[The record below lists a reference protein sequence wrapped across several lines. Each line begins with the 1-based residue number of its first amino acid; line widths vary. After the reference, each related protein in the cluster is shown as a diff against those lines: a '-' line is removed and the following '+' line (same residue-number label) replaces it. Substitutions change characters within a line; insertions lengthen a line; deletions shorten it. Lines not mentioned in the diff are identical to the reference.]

1 MLVAQTRVARHRS
14 RQACKNEARRFRQR
28 HRADPLSR
36 TIDVVPQVPE
46 QSQVPAAAGVLAL
59 APRRAAPAV
68 AAAMG
73 AQGGPRWR
81 AVADAVLGNAGDRVV
96 VRQGDTLWKL
106 VSQRLQV
113 LGRDASVAAVRQGVK
128 DVAAVNGIADPGR
141 IFVAD
146 TLDFSALRRG
156 AASPAAAGAAMPAA
170 PAAAPVAPRFARA
183 AAPAPAPASTAPAPA
198 RSSTAPEAG
207 ALLEA
212 TLARAVRKG
221 YVPAADVDRVRERIQ
236 RIAAAQGFTGDDLA
250 QVALMESDGFNPRA
264 SNGRCFGILQFC
276 EGEGRGADS
285 VGMRGRAAEI
295 TSRSVWEQ
303 LGFVERYLADVGG
316 ASTAPKAL
324 DDLYLAVL
332 MPAARAQTS
341 AQAALE
347 IPGRQARLL
356 HEGGDRARPITRD
369 SLMAGLRLN
378 AQQLLAADGP
388 SRPAAAASG
397 NPAVA
402 QRQGLAAVALYEGV
416 VGAGLLALAGEQAR

>member
-1 MLVAQTRVARHRS
+1 MPLAPEPFQVNAAAGALASASRS
-14 RQACKNEARRFRQR
+14 A
-28 HRADPLSR
+28 
-36 TIDVVPQVPE
+36 
-46 QSQVPAAAGVLAL
+46 PAAAAT
-59 APRRAAPAV
+59 A
-68 AAAMG
+68 

-81 AVADAVLGNAGDRVV
+81 AVAGAVLGEAGDRVA

-106 VSQRLQV
+106 VSQRLQA
-113 LGRDASVAAVRQGVK
+113 LGRDASVAAVRQGVR
-128 DVAAVNGIADPGR
+128 DVAAVNGIADPSR
-141 IFVAD
+141 IFVDD
-146 TLDFSALRRG
+146 TLDLSALRRG
-156 AASPAAAGAAMPAA
+156 AAAPAVAGAVMPVAR
-170 PAAAPVAPRFARA
+170 AAAPVAERAASA
-183 AAPAPAPASTAPAPA
+183 AAPGVLAAPAFPAAQAAPTAPA
-198 RSSTAPEAG
+198 RTADAG

-221 YVPAADVDRVRERIQ
+221 YLPAADVGRVRERIH
-236 RIAAAQGFTGDDLA
+236 RIATAQGFAPDDLA

-303 LGFVERYLADVGG
+303 LDYVERYLADVGG
-316 ASTAPKAL
+316 GASAAPKSL

-369 SLMAGLRLN
+369 SLVTGLRLN
-378 AQQLLAADGP
+378 AQQLLAADMPPRP
-388 SRPAAAASG
+388 SAAAGG
-397 NPAVA
+397 NPAAA

-416 VGAGLLALAGEQAR
+416 ATARLLALADERKR

>member
-1 MLVAQTRVARHRS
+1 M
-14 RQACKNEARRFRQR
+14 
-28 HRADPLSR
+28 
-36 TIDVVPQVPE
+36 PQVPE
-46 QSQVPAAAGVLAL
+46 RSPLTAAAGAPAP
-59 APRRAAPAV
+59 APRRAAL
-68 AAAMG
+68 AAAATD

-81 AVADAVLGNAGDRVV
+81 VVSGAVLGEAGDRVV

-106 VSQRLQV
+106 VSQRLQA
-113 LGRDASVAAVRQGVK
+113 LGRDASVTAVRQGVR
-128 DVAAVNGIADPGR
+128 DVAARNGIADPAR

-146 TLDFSALRRG
+146 ALDFSVLRG
-156 AASPAAAGAAMPAA
+156 AASAPSAAAAATPAVPSAAPVVPRIAPAAA
-170 PAAAPVAPRFARA
+170 PAAAPATSATSATGSAPG
-183 AAPAPAPASTAPAPA
+183 TG
-198 RSSTAPEAG
+198 TG

-236 RIAAAQGFTGDDLA
+236 GIAAAQGFSVDDLA

-303 LGFVERYLADVGG
+303 LGFVERYLADVGA
-316 ASTAPKAL
+316 ASASPKAL

-341 AQAALE
+341 PQAALE

-356 HEGGDRARPITRD
+356 HEGADRARPITRA
-369 SLMAGLRLN
+369 SLVAGLRQH
-378 AQQLLAADGP
+378 AQQVLAADLP
-388 SRPAAAASG
+388 SRPAAAAGG
-397 NPAVA
+397 NAAAV

-416 VGAGLLALAGEQAR
+416 VSAGLLALAGERAR